1 MAESMSPS
9 SPTLKF
15 PEDVRIVALSL
26 KGSARISS
34 LRLELAKHGLFDNTE
49 IVENE
54 RDEFDGLR
62 GCFTSHQ
69 NACTAFLSDPSLKV
83 LIVFE
88 DDVVFKARGSL
99 NLVQSIN
106 IVADAIRS
114 SVAEQIAIG
123 GVPVSPYRKTEVCNI
138 YKTIFQMTH
147 AYGISRAGAQK
158 VTGLTFCRHFRL
170 LRIGD
175 HIDHCMSSSLDQAI
189 LYPTVAF
196 QRAAND
202 VTSAHSLSHIYFFL
216 TRLRDLVGQKNV
228 QICLEYLFRFMGML
242 CICYRHGRRGL
253 NSRPSGNT

>member
-1 MAESMSPS
+1 MPESMSPS
-9 SPTLKF
+9 TLKF

-26 KGSARISS
+26 KRSARISS
-34 LRLELAKHGLFDNTE
+34 LRLELAKHGLLDHTE
-49 IVENE
+49 IIENE
-54 RDEFDGLR
+54 RDESDGLR

-69 NACTAFLSDPSLKV
+69 NACAAFLSEPSLKV
-83 LIVFE
+83 PIVFE

-106 IVADAIRS
+106 MVADAIRT

-123 GVPVSPYRKTEVCNI
+123 GVPVSPYTKTQVHVCNI

-147 AYGISRAGAQK
+147 AYGIGRAGAQK

-189 LYPTVAF
+189 LYPTVTF
-196 QRAAND
+196 QRAVND

-228 QICLEYLFRFMGML
+228 QICLEYLFRFMGMF
-242 CICYRHGRRGL
+242 
-253 NSRPSGNT
+253 

>member
-26 KGSARISS
+26 KGSARVSS
-34 LRLELAKHGLFDNTE
+34 LRLELAKHGLFDHTE
-49 IVENE
+49 IIENE
-54 RDEFDGLR
+54 RDELDGLR

-69 NACTAFLSDPSLKV
+69 KACAAFLSEPSLKV

-106 IVADAIRS
+106 MVADAIRT

-123 GVPVSPYRKTEVCNI
+123 GVP
-138 YKTIFQMTH
+138 MTH
-147 AYGISRAGAQK
+147 AYGIGRAGARK
-158 VTGLTFCRHFRL
+158 VMDLTFCRHFRL

-202 VTSAHSLSHIYFFL
+202 VTSAHSLSRIYFFL
-216 TRLRDLVGQKNV
+216 THLRDLVGQKNV
-228 QICLEYLFRFMGML
+228 QICLEYLFRFMGMF
-242 CICYRHGRRGL
+242 CICYQPSGRGL
-253 NSRPSGNT
+253 NSHHSGKT